1 MTWFAV
7 NLMATRC
14 RLCLYY
20 VQLASFRSCTRKSM
34 KEHLFELLK
43 KTVGDVK
50 EEDRGNTVSSRPHLY
65 FYSAD

>member
-1 MTWFAV
+1 
-7 NLMATRC
+7 
-14 RLCLYY
+14 
-20 VQLASFRSCTRKSM
+20 M

-43 KTVGDVK
+43 KTVGDMK